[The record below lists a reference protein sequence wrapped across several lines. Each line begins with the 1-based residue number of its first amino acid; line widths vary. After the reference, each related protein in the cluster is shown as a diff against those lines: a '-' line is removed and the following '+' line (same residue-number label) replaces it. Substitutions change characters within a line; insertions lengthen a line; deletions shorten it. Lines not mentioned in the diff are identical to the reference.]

1 MQALGQDLL
10 EATTHARTMTPEEIE
25 EMIDYL
31 LDEVTPS
38 TVVITGFLL
47 TFWIKHSMEKILL
60 AFAYI

>member
-1 MQALGQDLL
+1 
-10 EATTHARTMTPEEIE
+10 MTPEEIE